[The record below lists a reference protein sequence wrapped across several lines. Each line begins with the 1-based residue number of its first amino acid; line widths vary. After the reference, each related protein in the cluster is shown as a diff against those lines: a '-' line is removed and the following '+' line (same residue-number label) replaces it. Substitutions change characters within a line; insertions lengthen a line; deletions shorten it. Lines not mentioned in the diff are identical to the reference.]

1 MADRLSNGRPLLP
14 GATPLG
20 VATRG
25 EIGLFGEKWY
35 DNNGDKVDDPA
46 GSPMEKYAGKE
57 SRDKKDKKVR

>member
-1 MADRLSNGRPLLP
+1 MADRLSNGRTLQP

-35 DNNGDKVDDPA
+35 DNNGDRVDNQK
-46 GSPMEKYAGKE
+46 GGPMEKYA
-57 SRDKKDKKVR
+57 RDKKDKKDKRR